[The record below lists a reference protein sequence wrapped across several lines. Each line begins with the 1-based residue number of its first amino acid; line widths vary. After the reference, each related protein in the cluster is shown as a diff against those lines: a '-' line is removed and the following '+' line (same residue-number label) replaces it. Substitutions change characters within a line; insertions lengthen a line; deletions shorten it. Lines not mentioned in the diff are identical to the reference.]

1 MITGIIQDLRYAVR
15 QLRKSPAFFSIVV
28 ITLGLGIGAN
38 TLGAQRRDIL
48 RMIGRQG
55 AVIVASGLAI
65 GLLAAL
71 AAGRLVSDF
80 LVGIAPSDPIT
91 YAGVS
96 FLLAT
101 IACLATYVPTRRATK
116 IDPMVALRYE

>member
-15 QLRKSPAFFSIVV
+15 QLRKSPAFFSVVV
-28 ITLGLGIGAN
+28 ITLGLGIG
-38 TLGAQRRDIL
+38 D
-48 RMIGRQG
+48 
-55 AVIVASGLAI
+55 
-65 GLLAAL
+65 
-71 AAGRLVSDF
+71 
-80 LVGIAPSDPIT
+80 
-91 YAGVS
+91 AGVS